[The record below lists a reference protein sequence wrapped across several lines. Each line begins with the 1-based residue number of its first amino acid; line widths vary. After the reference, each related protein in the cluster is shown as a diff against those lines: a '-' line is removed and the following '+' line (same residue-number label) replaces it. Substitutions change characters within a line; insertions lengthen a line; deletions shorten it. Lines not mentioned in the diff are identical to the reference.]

1 MLTYTL
7 EEIIKQSIKELANK
21 KINDR
26 VESFIDYK
34 SQYAV
39 LKPSVKVEISLS
51 DGIVA
56 KLNVTDLFEKELADG
71 KK

>member
-26 VESFIDYK
+26 VESFVDYK
-34 SQYAV
+34 SQYTV

>member
-26 VESFIDYK
+26 VESFVDYK